1 LTDESPL
8 RLAGEFPPSTRDEWR
23 AGVNKVLAKGKTDLT
38 PEDLD
43 KRFERELVAH
53 LYEGIDIAPLYTS
66 SDVSWASIE
75 GFPGL
80 PPYGRGGTLLGG
92 SQGGWDIRQ
101 VVDLTAS
108 EEGAAAALALDQL
121 ERGASSLL
129 LRRAHGSPDIHFDV
143 DMLETVLDG
152 VHLDLITVSLDES
165 LGPEAPSA
173 LLGLWERKGI
183 KAGEAQGVL
192 GQDPLGSY
200 ASDGGQVDLTAS
212 LAAAVATAQE
222 CVGRYPKARAVVVDV
237 TRYHE
242 AGCSDTEELGCA
254 IATGIAY
261 LRLFVEAG
269 LDIESAL
276 SQIEFRFAAT
286 SDQFL
291 TIAKLRAA
299 RLLWWRVAQA
309 SGAQVGA
316 QQQHVM
322 TSRAMLSRYDPWVNL
337 LRGTIACF
345 AAGVAGADAVT
356 VEPYDLLVDPL
367 HLSDLGRRMAR
378 NTQLVLI
385 EESHAAKVIDPAG
398 GSWYVE
404 SLTRSVA
411 EKAWSWMQ
419 TIEEGGGIQAALDS
433 GLVSERID
441 QTWEKRL
448 TNIGRRV
455 DTITGVSDF
464 PNAEEE
470 IPPPRSA
477 EERPPGGLPRRR
489 YAAPYEDIRQRVD
502 AYAKEHATRPAVLLV
517 NVGSPSDYTAR
528 TTYAKSFFE
537 SAGLA
542 TVALEVGDDVAA
554 QVAGFVTDG
563 VRLACLC
570 SSDAVYAATGAEV
583 AAQLAGAG
591 FGRLYAAGRRSEEL
605 EGAGVEEFVGV
616 GCNVLDALE
625 GALSILGVN

>member
-1 LTDESPL
+1 LTDESSF

-38 PEDLD
+38 SEDLA
-43 KRFERELVAH
+43 KRFERELVTH
-53 LYEGIDIAPLYTS
+53 LYEGIDIAPLYTA
-66 SDVSWASIE
+66 SDVTWARAE

-92 SQGGWDIRQ
+92 SQVGWDVRQ

-108 EEGAAAALALDQL
+108 KETVAAALAVDQL
-121 ERGASSLL
+121 ERGANSLL
-129 LRRAHGSPDIHFDV
+129 LRRTYGAPDIHLDV
-143 DMLETVLDG
+143 DKLETVLDG
-152 VHLDLITVSLDES
+152 VYLDLISVSLDES

-173 LLGLWERKGI
+173 LLNLWERKGI
-183 KAGEAQGVL
+183 KAGEARGAL
-192 GQDPLGSY
+192 GQDPLGAH
-200 ASDGGQVDLTAS
+200 ASDGGRFDLVAS
-212 LAAAVATAQE
+212 LAAAVATAKE
-222 CVGRYPKARAVVVDV
+222 CVEKYPNARAVVVDV

-261 LRLFVEAG
+261 LRIFVEAG
-269 LDIESAL
+269 LGIEQAL
-276 SQIEFRFAAT
+276 NQIEFRFAAT

-291 TIAKLRAA
+291 TMAKLRAA

-316 QQQHVM
+316 QQQHVI
-322 TSRAMLSRYDPWVNL
+322 TSKAMLSRYDPWVNL

-367 HLSDLGRRMAR
+367 HLSDLGQRMAR

-385 EESHAAKVIDPAG
+385 EESHAAKVVDPAG

-411 EKAWSWMQ
+411 EKAWDWMQ
-419 TIEEGGGIQAALDS
+419 AIEGVGGIQAALDS

-448 TNIGRRV
+448 ANIGRRV

-464 PNAEEE
+464 PNAHEE
-470 IPPPRSA
+470 IPPAPKD
-477 EERPPGGLPRRR
+477 EERPAGGLPRRR

-502 AYAKEHATRPAVLLV
+502 AFTKEHGTRPAVLLV
-517 NVGSPSDYTAR
+517 NVGSAADYTAR

-542 TVALEVGDDVAA
+542 TIALEVGGDLAA
-554 QVAGFVTDG
+554 QVAGCITDG
-563 VRLACLC
+563 VQLACLC
-570 SSDAVYAATGAEV
+570 SSDAVYAEAGAKV
-583 AAQLAGAG
+583 SAQLAGAG
-591 FGRLYAAGRRSEEL
+591 FGRLYAAGRQSEEL
-605 EGAGVEEFVGV
+605 SGAGVQEFIGI

-625 GALSILGVN
+625 GAISIIGVS

>member
-1 LTDESPL
+1 MTDGSPL
-8 RLAGEFPPSTRDEWR
+8 RLAGEFPPSTREEWR

-38 PEDLD
+38 PDDLAQ
-43 KRFERELVAH
+43 RFERELVAH

-80 PPYGRGGTLLGG
+80 PPYGRGGSLLGS

-108 EEGAAAALALDQL
+108 DAATAAALAVDQL

-129 LRRAHGSPDIHFDV
+129 LRRAHGAPDVHLDV
-143 DMLETVLDG
+143 NMLEKILDG
-152 VHLDLITVSLDES
+152 VYLDLIPVCLDES

-173 LLGLWERKGI
+173 LLNLWDRKGL
-183 KAGEAQGVL
+183 EPTQAQGVL
-192 GQDPLGSY
+192 GLDPLGSY
-200 ASDGGQVDLTAS
+200 ASDPGRVDLTAS
-212 LAAAVATAQE
+212 LAAASATAQE
-222 CVGRYPKARAVVVDV
+222 CVKRYPKARAVVVDV

-242 AGCSDTEELGCA
+242 AGCSGTEELGCA

-261 LRLFVEAG
+261 LRLLVEAG
-269 LDIESAL
+269 LDVESAL

-309 SGAQVGA
+309 SGARVGA
-316 QQQHVM
+316 QHQHVM

-356 VEPYDLLVDPL
+356 VEPYDLVVDPL

-411 EKAWSWMQ
+411 EEAWSWMQ
-419 TIEEGGGIQAALDS
+419 TIEQAGGIRAALDS
-433 GLVSERID
+433 GLVSERINL
-441 QTWEKRL
+441 TWEKRL
-448 TNIGRRV
+448 ANIGRRV

-464 PNAEEE
+464 PNADEE
-470 IPPPRSA
+470 IPPPLLG
-477 EERPPGGLPRRR
+477 EEQPPGGLPRRR
-489 YAAPYEDIRQRVD
+489 YAAPFENIRQRID
-502 AYAKEHATRPAVLLV
+502 AYATEHATRPAVLLV

-537 SAGLA
+537 AAGLA
-542 TVALEVGDDVAA
+542 TIAVEVGADIGS
-554 QVAGFVTDG
+554 QVATFVTDG

-570 SSDAVYAATGAEV
+570 SSDAVYAETGAEV
-583 AAQLAGAG
+583 AAQLAQAG
-591 FGRLYAAGRRSEEL
+591 FGRLYAAGRRSDVLVE
-605 EGAGVEEFVGV
+605 AGVDEFVGV